1 MSSWRDPIL
10 AEFVPGVSRLT
21 LVADPDDLLAEE
33 QLALALRQQGFDL
46 IDFNDPVEF
55 RFAYESR
62 YREVWDRGEQTE
74 LSVILRLPGSDLDSL
89 PFDLLQAGRK
99 LSFTLGQIFPNLSY
113 PVLEQLD
120 PSLLDAIYQ
129 AQQVT
134 PTEPMGDNGTRDFIL
149 RAVYRIAADL
159 ISTDVE
165 LLCALLRIHY
175 ARMKMPGDIPKRLV
189 TVLNA
194 NHALS
199 KWPLEQI
206 VPDAEAFFAFLQ
218 ERWPLYLGSLSSAD
232 DLKETTFAEGLEFP
246 GPELLPFE
254 HPDVRVYI
262 DNLFVEGRLQPVP
275 ADHLDVKPETWARS
289 GILVSVGEDE
299 QLRAKR
305 LFERIEQNLPNETF
319 RYDDWLAF
327 AQKWAELSAIVHSRK
342 QPALQSRLHEL
353 GDRINA
359 VFADWLP
366 VHYASL
372 VNLPPTRPAMLHH
385 VPRLMERNLERASGR
400 GVALILADGLSL
412 DQWITVR
419 KQLADQDPRL
429 VMRESATFAWIP
441 TLTSVSRQALFA
453 GKSPVYF
460 PNSISSTSSEGRLWQ
475 QFWESCG
482 LSRLDVAYARSLGLG
497 NPMDDLD
504 KLINPGRTI
513 AVGLVIDTV
522 DAMMHGMQLGST
534 GMHRSIELWCEDLYL
549 SKLIER
555 LLDLDFQVWLTSDH
569 GNIEANGRG
578 RPSEGAIAESRG
590 ERVRT
595 YPAEELRQRVAD
607 EFTFAKKW
615 PPIGLPPNYYPLVT
629 TQRDAFVRE
638 GETVVGHGGISIE
651 EVIVPLIQFE
661 RKAEN

>member
-99 LSFTLGQIFPNLSY
+99 LSFSLGQIFPNLSY